1 MQYLSSYMN
10 DKQTD
15 VFNKYGA
22 FFAFSNEQ
30 YKEKAVDGIKYASL
44 GSGLIAPV
52 GTGKDLMSAL
62 DLIHKS
68 AIQQDITENGI
79 TAIIHREL
87 GNYECQITCDY
98 DDVIDVLKPYGVTV
112 EQIKAEYS
120 VFFQH
125 CVDNDYF

>member
-1 MQYLSSYMN
+1 MN
-10 DKQTD
+10 DKQTAAFD
-15 VFNKYGA
+15 KFGA
-22 FFAFSNEQ
+22 FFAFSTAQ
-30 YKEKAVDGIKYASL
+30 YDEKAVQGVKYASM
-44 GSGLIAPV
+44 GAGMIAPV
-52 GTGKDLMSAL
+52 DNAKPLRLAL
-62 DLIHKS
+62 DTIYKD
-68 AIQQDITENGI
+68 AIKEDISENGI